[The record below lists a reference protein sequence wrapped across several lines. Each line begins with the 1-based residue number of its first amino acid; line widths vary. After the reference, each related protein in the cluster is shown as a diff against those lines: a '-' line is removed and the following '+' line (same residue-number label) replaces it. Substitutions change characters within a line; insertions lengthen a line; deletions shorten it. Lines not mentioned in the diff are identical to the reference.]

1 MLGNID
7 ISFGDRLKESR
18 FPASV
23 LSQKTV
29 SLTVVQTDLSALN
42 QKTSVERQ
50 GVGVD
55 LDITSFD
62 IRDQNSVCG
71 SEGR

>member
-1 MLGNID
+1 MLRNIHISLGN
-7 ISFGDRLKESR
+7 GLQERR
-18 FPASV
+18 FSASIF
-23 LSQKTV
+23 SQKTV